1 MEGRSLETKMIGQD
15 VKMPVAIAPT
25 GFTGMARRRRNL
37 GGAGGGKIWYS
48 VYAVDHVHLFG
59 LKMWLKTPARR
70 FGFSFM

>member
-25 GFTGMARRRRNL
+25 GFTGMAHADGEILARVRRKNL
-37 GGAGGGKIWYS
+37 VFRLRFQPCPSAR
-48 VYAVDHVHLFG
+48 
-59 LKMWLKTPARR
+59 LKMWLKTPARH